1 MAAIE
6 PMSELN
12 PVAPQVLGD
21 PQQPQAGK
29 GIVLFDG
36 SCPLCQR
43 SVAMLKKLDW
53 FHALQF
59 QNARDVK
66 NLPASHVELNPKKLL
81 DEMHVLT
88 PDRKR
93 APAGFRAFRWIAWRL
108 PLLAAPH
115 LCFTFPA
122 FPGWEIAS
130 ICGLRKTAF
139 DWFRARMASVR
150 FRSPSRLRACLPSPH
165 DETAGP
171 TCFSRRRNPSS
182 FCRRPIAFA
191 LSTRRGRR

>member
-108 PLLAAPH
+108 PLLAPLAP
-115 LCFTFPA
+115 LLYI
-122 FPGWEIAS
+122 PGVPWLGNRVYLWIA
-130 ICGLRKTAF
+130 KN
-139 DWFRARMASVR
+139 R
-150 FRSPSRLRACLPSPH
+150 FRLVPCKDGVCQIPLAK
-165 DETAGP
+165 
-171 TCFSRRRNPSS
+171 
-182 FCRRPIAFA
+182 
-191 LSTRRGRR
+191 